1 MHSICKMLFSKINKV
16 KEHPG
21 AASYRPRYDR
31 EGCSLIES
39 KPATNFAR
47 KVQPNIYHMRSR
59 QSFADTLRKGR
70 KRNLSANQ
78 KRAFPRQPC
87 ETVQKTSSTCRVAI
101 VLGTSESAEK
111 SNKTQYKNISSYPS
125 SKSAEEGSMLLFQT
139 ASVYIFSLQGRSF
152 EYQTETTLIISSGQP
167 STVGEEY
174 ERR

>member
-1 MHSICKMLFSKINKV
+1 
-16 KEHPG
+16 
-21 AASYRPRYDR
+21 
-31 EGCSLIES
+31 
-39 KPATNFAR
+39 
-47 KVQPNIYHMRSR
+47 MRSR

-101 VLGTSESAEK
+101 VVGTSESAEK

-125 SKSAEEGSMLLFQT
+125 SRSAEEGSMLLFQT

-174 ERR
+174 ERRWRSGRVQTEKFIKTQLLCVLNTTKSAHTHTHKREEKRWCHAYQTTG